1 MRDTKKPEKKFQIN
15 KQGVHALHLDI
26 KNKITMNEIL
36 LTALSRHKLIKD
48 SRRAAD
54 KKEGYITICYTEVRI
69 GQGQQR
75 RVKRIGKKE
84 KSY

>member
-1 MRDTKKPEKKFQIN
+1 
-15 KQGVHALHLDI
+15 
-26 KNKITMNEIL
+26 MNEIL

-69 GQGQQR
+69 GQGQ
-75 RVKRIGKKE
+75 
-84 KSY
+84 